1 MVAVRLRKRR
11 RGSKRRRT
19 PQERTDFVP
28 VEIDVETGDIARDA
42 RTGWA
47 RRVPYEEGGEIL
59 IAQPPTITPP
69 FPGYYKN
76 QEATDKKYVRDV
88 FREGDLYYRTG
99 DALRR
104 DADGR
109 WFFLDRLGDTFRWKG
124 ENVSTAEVSET
135 LGRYPGIL
143 EATVYGVSLPGH
155 DGKAGM
161 AAIYV
166 DPDAKDFDHKG
177 LLK

>member
-1 MVAVRLRKRR
+1 V
-11 RGSKRRRT
+11 
-19 PQERTDFVP
+19 
-28 VEIDVETGDIARDA
+28 RDA
-42 RTGWA
+42 KTGFA
-47 RRVPYEEGGEIL
+47 KRVPYEVGGEVL
-59 IAQPPTITPP
+59 VRQPPTLTPP

-76 QEATDKKYVRDV
+76 EEATVKKYVYDV
-88 FREGDLYYRTG
+88 FKKGDCYYRTG

-124 ENVSTAEVSET
+124 ENVSTAEVSEV
-135 LGRYPGIL
+135 LGGYPGVS

-161 AAIYV
+161 AAVYISSESSN
-166 DPDAKDFDHKG
+166 FDYRG
-177 LLK
+177 LLRYAFFSHIILSSLPSSMFRI